1 MKRAEGSRSRSRSR
15 SHSPSYR
22 NYPSRDYQNNRG
34 GYNRGYNRGYRRPF
48 HYRGRNRGGYYQ
60 RGHYQN
66 RGGGYGYK
74 SNWQGGGWHDRDRDR
89 DRQDHSPRRGRSRS
103 RSRKRSG
110 SRSRSRFSDRS
121 SSGRSRRSRRSSY
134 SSRSRSSSR
143 QRAGKGKSGKDHK
156 NKPAESPVEKPGQ
169 AADGSAIEKASGGKW
184 IDYDASPKTTSPQV
198 AVKKDDAS
206 VENKGPGSGGPMWR
220 TIGTVSPPPKS
231 PTASGQTASFGGFG
245 FFAKEDSSP
254 GDKAGITAAF
264 KKFLA
269 ENKTNKG
276 DDDEPPEELEKS
288 KSELFNISS
297 SAFSDLKEDK
307 VLPFFD
313 ANEEEFLK
321 STVLKDPDMED
332 EGEIKPTI
340 TARDL
345 FGKWGDEPTYP
356 TSYPTLKEKSRRDQE
371 EAEPVA
377 EEEPFRSR
385 KHGSK
390 KEEKA
395 KKKEKK
401 DKSRRSPSPSP
412 KREKDRPLFPGAF
425 PPRAESPLRLAA
437 SREEFEQKVTSLG
450 LDELPS
456 SSVTKERSTP
466 RDLLNPSKK
475 DSEFRSI
482 FQHIQSTQLRRS
494 PSELFAQ
501 HLVSIVH
508 YIKAQHF
515 TSSDMTLS
523 ERFAMYQRKA
533 AETELMRPRKSPEI
547 HRRID
552 VSPSAFKRHSQLFE
566 EMEEPGYKDAYF

>member
-1 MKRAEGSRSRSRSR
+1 MCALANTQSQFDFSV
-15 SHSPSYR
+15 
-22 NYPSRDYQNNRG
+22 
-34 GYNRGYNRGYRRPF
+34 
-48 HYRGRNRGGYYQ
+48 
-60 RGHYQN
+60 
-66 RGGGYGYK
+66 
-74 SNWQGGGWHDRDRDR
+74 
-89 DRQDHSPRRGRSRS
+89 PR
-103 RSRKRSG
+103 
-110 SRSRSRFSDRS
+110 
-121 SSGRSRRSRRSSY
+121 
-134 SSRSRSSSR
+134 
-143 QRAGKGKSGKDHK
+143 
-156 NKPAESPVEKPGQ
+156 
-169 AADGSAIEKASGGKW
+169 
-184 IDYDASPKTTSPQV
+184 
-198 AVKKDDAS
+198 
-206 VENKGPGSGGPMWR
+206 
-220 TIGTVSPPPKS
+220 
-231 PTASGQTASFGGFG
+231 
-245 FFAKEDSSP
+245 
-254 GDKAGITAAF
+254 
-264 KKFLA
+264 FLA

-450 LDELPS
+450 LDELPRYS
-456 SSVTKERSTP
+456 DNPRVST
-466 RDLLNPSKK
+466 SC
-475 DSEFRSI
+475 
-482 FQHIQSTQLRRS
+482 H
-494 PSELFAQ
+494 
-501 HLVSIVH
+501 
-508 YIKAQHF
+508 IKA
-515 TSSDMTLS
+515 SML
-523 ERFAMYQRKA
+523 
-533 AETELMRPRKSPEI
+533 
-547 HRRID
+547 
-552 VSPSAFKRHSQLFE
+552 
-566 EMEEPGYKDAYF
+566 